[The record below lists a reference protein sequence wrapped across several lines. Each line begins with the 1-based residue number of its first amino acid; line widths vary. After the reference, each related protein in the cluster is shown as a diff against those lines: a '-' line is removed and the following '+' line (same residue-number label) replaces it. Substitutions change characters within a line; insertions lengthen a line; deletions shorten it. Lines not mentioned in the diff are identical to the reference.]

1 MAPNRYYTL
10 QKYSTFHYSSNGVFF
25 LYSAVLTESDNYI
38 LCDEVVQGVAF
49 LDATF
54 NGCCNVP
61 HPPPMEAAV
70 AARVAAG

>member
-1 MAPNRYYTL
+1 MG
-10 QKYSTFHYSSNGVFF
+10 FFF

-38 LCDEVVQGVAF
+38 LCDKVVQGVAF